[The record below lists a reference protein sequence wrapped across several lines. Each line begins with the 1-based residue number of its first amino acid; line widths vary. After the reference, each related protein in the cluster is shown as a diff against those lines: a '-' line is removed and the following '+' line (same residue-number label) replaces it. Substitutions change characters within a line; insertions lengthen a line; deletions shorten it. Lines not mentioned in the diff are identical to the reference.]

1 LTVGMKIIKFIIMK
15 LQILAKN
22 ELLCINGGVPDKHT
36 TFAYDLFWGIAWGA
50 REIWDSAV
58 ATFVDGCRS

>member
-1 LTVGMKIIKFIIMK
+1 MK